1 MRLIHPLCPMGA
13 EAIPVSS
20 LDSGIGKTANGQCP
34 YCNALG
40 VEFMVDD
47 PWEYIRFNYDN
58 LRGYPPFRAFGPL
71 FGMHN
76 VRESNSY
83 VSSLTKYDDGIGGEV
98 AYKFDYLLP
107 SKSFKYREAV
117 AICHIAKVL
126 EVDRIIATSS
136 GNTAAALRLCQKN
149 SEILSLDL
157 FEWGPHKSYT
167 FRSAAQ
173 AAAGERYLAVNNPKT
188 TLFVNG
194 SRNPMRLLGHEIL
207 GCELL
212 LQLAPWNTGTWHY
225 FQATGSG
232 YGCLGID
239 TVSGGLLRTHRVRP
253 VREVDAYAPAL
264 TDPPMRNDLIEI
276 CTDKIQAAYEFLAPN
291 FEGVGLEAA
300 CALAG
305 YWAWRQTHPELNCVI
320 NLTGALKGAPLPW
333 STKP

>member
-1 MRLIHPLCPMGA
+1 MGA
-13 EAIPVSS
+13 KTIPVSS
-20 LDSGIGKTANGQCP
+20 LDVGIVQTANGQCP
-34 YCNALG
+34 YCSSLG
-40 VEFMVDD
+40 IEFLADN
-47 PWEYIRFNYDN
+47 PAEYIQTNLES

-76 VRESNSY
+76 VRESNSC
-83 VSSLTKYDDGIGGEV
+83 VSSMAKWNDGIGGEV
-98 AYKFDYLLP
+98 TYKFDYMLP

-117 AICHIAKVL
+117 AIYHVARIL

-136 GNTAAALRLCQKN
+136 GNTASALRLCQKN

-157 FEWGPHKSYT
+157 FEWGPHKPYN

-173 AAAGERYLAVNNPKT
+173 AAAGEHYLAVNNPKT

-212 LQLAPWNTGTWHY
+212 LQLQPWKTGTWHY
-225 FQATGSG
+225 FQTTGGG
-232 YGCLGID
+232 YGCLGVEIAG
-239 TVSGGLLRTHRVRP
+239 GGLIRAHRVRP
-253 VREVDAYAPAL
+253 SREVGTYTPAL
-264 TDPPMRNDLIEI
+264 ADPPVRNDLIEV
-276 CTDKIQAAYEFLAPN
+276 CPDKIQAAYEFLAPN
-291 FEGVGLEAA
+291 FTGVGLEAA

-305 YWAWRQTHPELNCVI
+305 YWAWRRTHDGGNCVV
-320 NLTGALKGAPLPW
+320 NLTGSLKGAPLPW